1 MRYFTLIALAYMTMS
16 CSATKNIDKRNFE
29 LIIQSQDVNRSW
41 PRGFSRPH
49 YVYLGDIYGERNLT
63 EIKQQHEGILSKL
76 WSLLTGNINKEPIA
90 LKRPQGIISD
100 KKGMLYISDVSHQGV
115 FAIDTVNGT
124 LKLWKSAGK
133 NTHFNTP
140 IGIALIDDNEL
151 LIADAELGYI
161 VRLDVQGKPIGLIKH
176 DSLMRPTG
184 IVFVKEQQL
193 IYVSDTSND
202 DIKVFNR
209 QGELLRVIGK
219 SINDKLSLNAPTFLA
234 QHPQGL
240 LISDTLSAQ
249 VKLIKPNESADAL
262 SVIFGKRGMKL
273 GNLTRPKGVASDSA
287 GNVYI
292 IESYFDHLLVFNDK
306 GQFLLPLGGTGYGA
320 GEFYLPSG
328 IWIDDR
334 DRIYIADMMNGRISV
349 FQFLGGNE

>member
-1 MRYFTLIALAYMTMS
+1 MLIS
-16 CSATKNIDKRNFE
+16 CSATKDIEKRNFE
-29 LIIQSQDVNRSW
+29 LIIQAKDINRSW
-41 PRGFSRPH
+41 PRGYIKPH

-63 EIKQQHEGILSKL
+63 EIKQQHEGMLSKI
-76 WSLLTGNINKEPIA
+76 WSLLTGNIIKEPIK
-90 LKRPQGIISD
+90 LKRPQGLISD
-100 KKGMLYISDVSHQGV
+100 NNGILYISDVSHQGV

-124 LKLWKSAGK
+124 LQLWKDAGT
-133 NTHFNTP
+133 NAHFNSP
-140 IGIALIDDNEL
+140 IGIALVDDKEL

-161 VRLDVQGKPIGLIKH
+161 VRLDVQGKPLGLIKH
-176 DSLMRPTG
+176 DSLIRPTG

-219 SINDKLSLNAPTFLA
+219 SINDKLDLNAPTFLA

-240 LISDTLSAQ
+240 LISDTLTAQ
-249 VKLIKPNESADAL
+249 VKLIKINEGVDELAVS
-262 SVIFGKRGMKL
+262 FGKRGMKL
-273 GNLTRPKGVASDSA
+273 GNLTRPKGVASDSR

-292 IESYFDHLLVFNDK
+292 IESYFDHLLVFNEQ

-334 DRIYIADMMNGRISV
+334 DRIYIADMMNGRVSV

>member
-1 MRYFTLIALAYMTMS
+1 MS
-16 CSATKNIDKRNFE
+16 CSSTKDIEKRNFE

-63 EIKQQHEGILSKL
+63 EIKQQHEGMLSKL
-76 WSLLTGNINKEPIA
+76 WSLITGNIIKEPIK
-90 LKRPQGIISD
+90 LKRPQGLISD
-100 KKGMLYISDVSHQGV
+100 NNGIIYISDVSHQGV
-115 FAIDTVNGT
+115 FAIDTINGT
-124 LKLWKSAGK
+124 LKVWKKAGK
-133 NTHFNTP
+133 NEYFNSP
-140 IGIALIDDNEL
+140 IGIALTDKHEL

-161 VRLDVQGKPIGLIKH
+161 VRLDTHGKPLGLIKH
-176 DSLMRPTG
+176 DSLTRPTG
-184 IVFVKEQQL
+184 IVFNKEKQL

-209 QGELLRVIGK
+209 QGELQRVIGK
-219 SINDKLSLNAPTFLA
+219 STPDILNLNAPTFLA
-234 QHPQGL
+234 QHSQGL
-240 LISDTLSAQ
+240 LISDTLNAQ
-249 VKLIKPNESADAL
+249 VKLIKTNESAYEL
-262 SVIFGKRGMKL
+262 KTSFSKRGMKL
-273 GNLTRPKGVASDSA
+273 GNLSRPKGVASDSE

-292 IESYFDHLLVFNDK
+292 IESYFDHLLVFNEQ

-328 IWIDDR
+328 IWIDNR